1 MTKCTE
7 CGQPAK
13 GMLTMFNISKMESK
27 TICGRCR
34 AKKSALRF
42 TKLKKLDK
50 EIAEYEKLAGMYE
63 GLISRN
69 PEMPVVPEAIQ
80 GFAMTPLTIYSEIQD
95 FLAAYKSRRMELI
108 TQEGSE
114 TRLKYE
120 LKQSIEKEDYERSAV
135 IRDKLES
142 KKKMKKSKK
151 SVEGDPSV

>member
-1 MTKCTE
+1 MTNCTR

-13 GMLTMFNISKMESK
+13 GMLTMFNISKMESS
-27 TICGRCR
+27 TVCGKCR
-34 AKKSALRF
+34 AKDAALHF

-63 GLISRN
+63 ALISRN
-69 PEMPVVPEAIQ
+69 PEMPNVPESIQ
-80 GFAMTPLTIYSEIQD
+80 AFAMTPLTIYSEIQD
-95 FLAAYKSRRMELI
+95 FLAAFKSRRMELL

-120 LKQSIEKEDYERSAV
+120 LKKSIEKEDYERSAE

-142 KKKMKKSKK
+142 KKKKKK
-151 SVEGDPSV
+151 EA